1 MNAPQK
7 GLFISLEGGEGAGK
21 TTAMAQISA
30 WLMARGR
37 SVVTTREPGGTELAE
52 RIRAILLD
60 SPVGSVSEVT
70 ELLLMFASRA
80 QHVEEVIRPALA
92 RGQVV
97 LCDRFT
103 DASLAY
109 QGGGRELGLDV
120 VRKVADIV
128 HPNLWPDLTLLLD
141 VPVELGLK
149 RVGQRNQV
157 MNRFELEKTTF
168 LERVRQTYLKLAE
181 AEPERFWVID
191 ASQSHKSVKR
201 EIQQGLE
208 ARLT

>member
-1 MNAPQK
+1 MSAPQK

-30 WLMARGR
+30 WLTARGR

-52 RIRAILLD
+52 RIRTILLD
-60 SPVGSVSEVT
+60 SPVGSVSEIT

-80 QHVEEVIRPALA
+80 QHVDEVIRPALA

-109 QGGGRELGLDV
+109 QGGGRELGLDL

-149 RVGQRNQV
+149 RVGQRNQA
-157 MNRFELEKTTF
+157 MNRFELEKTAF
-168 LERVRQTYLKLAE
+168 LERVRQTYLQLAE
-181 AEPERFWVID
+181 AEPGRFWVID
-191 ASQSHKSVKR
+191 ASQSHQSVKR
-201 EIQQGLE
+201 EIQKGLE
-208 ARLT
+208 ARLG